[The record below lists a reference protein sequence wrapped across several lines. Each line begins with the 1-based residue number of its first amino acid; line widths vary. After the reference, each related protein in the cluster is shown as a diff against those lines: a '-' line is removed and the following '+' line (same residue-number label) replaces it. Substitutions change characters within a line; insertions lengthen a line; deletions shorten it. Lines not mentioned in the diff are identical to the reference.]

1 MQEILAQVFSYVW
14 GVWRHRWLALAI
26 AWVISLA
33 GWIWVWQLPESY
45 VATAR
50 VYVDTNSLLEPL
62 MAGLT
67 IQPESVDR
75 IGLLSRTLLSRPNI
89 EKLMRMTDLD
99 LQVTTSEERDK
110 MLSDLMQAISL
121 SGGQIDRSLYSI
133 SVQDPDRE
141 TARRIAQALITVFI
155 ESSLS
160 GKRDDSSGSLE
171 FVDAQIKEDEARLIE
186 SQNIV
191 ANFKQEH
198 FRSFGSA
205 GDYYKNLTSERAKLA
220 QARLML
226 KEEQNRELEL
236 LRQVEGED
244 PLYDPLFI
252 PVAPTIIPKKVAKA
266 TRVSPVMRL
275 TELDKQV
282 ANVRDS
288 LNKLQVKYTSRHPE
302 VRQAESMLDE
312 LLEEKVVEEA
322 KMNEEYRT
330 QIARSQEESKA
341 RQSDATPIPKAAQVP
356 YSGLTSSP
364 VYLSMRKALAET
376 RGKIAALKARVKE
389 FEVRLVELEEQVG
402 TIPQVEAELKRMERE
417 QEIISSRV
425 AALTQK
431 RELVRMGQVVGEKAS
446 DVTFRV
452 IDPPYVPLKPSEP
465 DKLQLNAMVL
475 GAGVAAGLGV
485 SLLLSLLFPVIFDV
499 RTLMAI
505 TGLPVLG
512 SVSMNMDSGQTR
524 RERQGILAFASLSL
538 CLFLVFGGLAA
549 GQSGLLSI

>member
-1 MQEILAQVFSYVW
+1 MQEILAQVFSYLW

-26 AWVISLA
+26 AWVISIG

-45 VATAR
+45 VASAR
-50 VYVDTNSLLEPL
+50 VYVDTNSLLGPL
-62 MAGLT
+62 MTGLT
-67 IQPESVDR
+67 MQPDSVDR
-75 IGLLSRTLLSRPNI
+75 IGLLSRTLLSRPNL

-99 LQVTTSEERDK
+99 LQVTTSAERDK
-110 MLSDLMQAISL
+110 MLSDLTRAISL

-160 GKRDDSSGSLE
+160 GKREDSSGSLE

-186 SQNIV
+186 SQNLME
-191 ANFKQEH
+191 NFKQEH

-205 GDYYKNLTSERAKLA
+205 GDYYRNLSSERAKLA

-226 KEEQNRELEL
+226 KEEQNREIEL
-236 LRQVEGED
+236 QRQVEGED

-252 PVAPTIIPKKVAKA
+252 PQAPPVIPKKAEKA
-266 TRVSPVMRL
+266 TRVNPIMRL
-275 TELDKQV
+275 TELDKQI
-282 ANVRDS
+282 AYLRDS
-288 LNKLQVKYTSRHPE
+288 LNKLEVKYTKRHPE

-312 LLEEKVVEEA
+312 LLEEKVAEETIRDEA
-322 KMNEEYRT
+322 YRA
-330 QIARSQEESKA
+330 QIARSKVESKTPE
-341 RQSDATPIPKAAQVP
+341 SDSPPIPKVNPIP

-364 VYLSMRKALAET
+364 VYLSMRKSLAET
-376 RGKIAALKARVKE
+376 RGKIAALKARVKD
-389 FEVRLVELEEQVG
+389 FEERLVGLEEQVG
-402 TIPQVEAELKRMERE
+402 TIPQLEQELKGMQR
-417 QEIISSRV
+417 QHEIISTRV
-425 AALTQK
+425 ATLTQK
-431 RELVRMGQVVGEKAS
+431 RELLRMGQVVEEKAS

-452 IDPPYVPLKPSEP
+452 IDPPYVPLKPSAP
-465 DKLQLNAMVL
+465 DKLMLNTMVL

-485 SLLLSLLFPVIFDV
+485 SLLLSLVFPVIFDV

-512 SVSMNMDSGQTR
+512 SVSMNIDSAQTR
-524 RERQGILAFASLSL
+524 RERRGILTFASLSL
-538 CLFLVFGGLAA
+538 SLFVVFGGLAA

>member
-1 MQEILAQVFSYVW
+1 MQEILAQVFSYLW

-26 AWVISLA
+26 AWVISIG

-45 VATAR
+45 VASAR
-50 VYVDTNSLLEPL
+50 VYVDTNSLLEPV

-67 IQPESVDR
+67 MQPDSVDR
-75 IGLLSRTLLSRPNI
+75 IGLLSRTLLNRPNL

-99 LQVTTSEERDK
+99 LQVTTSKERDK

-155 ESSLS
+155 ESSLT
-160 GKRDDSSGSLE
+160 GKREDSSGSLE

-186 SQNIV
+186 SQNIIEK
-191 ANFKQEH
+191 FKQEH

-205 GDYYKNLTSERAKLA
+205 GDYYKNLYSERAKLA

-226 KEEQNRELEL
+226 KEEQNREIEL

-252 PVAPTIIPKKVAKA
+252 PQAPPTIPKKAEKA
-266 TRVSPVMRL
+266 QRVDPVMRL
-275 TELDKQV
+275 TELDKQL
-282 ANVRDS
+282 AYIRAD
-288 LNKLQVKYTSRHPE
+288 LNKLQVKYTKRHPE

-312 LLEEKVVEEA
+312 LLEEKAAEEA
-322 KMNEEYRT
+322 IRDEAYRA
-330 QIARSQEESKA
+330 QIARLKEESKTPE
-341 RQSDATPIPKAAQVP
+341 SDSPPIPKGNQVP

-364 VYLSMRKALAET
+364 VYLSMRKSLAET
-376 RGKIAALKARVKE
+376 RGKIAALKARVKD
-389 FEVRLVELEEQVG
+389 FEERLVELEEQVG
-402 TIPQVEAELKRMERE
+402 TIPQLESELKGMQRQ
-417 QEIISSRV
+417 QEIISTRV
-425 AALTQK
+425 ASLTQK
-431 RELVRMGQVVGEKAS
+431 RELLRMGQVVGEKAS

-465 DKLQLNAMVL
+465 DKLMLNAMVL
-475 GAGVAAGLGV
+475 GAGVVAGLGV

-499 RTLMAI
+499 VTLTAF

-512 SVSMNMDSGQTR
+512 SVSMNMDSAQAR
-524 RERQGILAFASLSL
+524 RERHGILAFASLSL
-538 CLFLVFGGLAA
+538 SLFLVFGGLAA